1 MGRKKKKK
9 NKKKDPALDVTKLD
23 SSRSHYDE
31 KLSFFFFSY
40 YKVMYIFFFG
50 VIDHAY
56 LGI

>member
-1 MGRKKKKK
+1 MGRKKTQKK
-9 NKKKDPALDVTKLD
+9 PALDVTKLD

-31 KLSFFFFSY
+31 KLSFFFFFSY
-40 YKVMYIFFFG
+40 YKIMYIFFG